1 MDPNWCPN
9 SCLLSKGFNFSRHPV
24 RLPLLQANCGVKDPR
39 TTNLNHVVL
48 AGQCW
53 RKGAIWCISGHA
65 FSDGLVFAVTPLDTT
80 KVTFSTD
87 PSARTATVTIG
98 DTRRCFK
105 LTQVTPKHL
114 PRQAYL
120 CKGIEP
126 QVHAPTYRTPLSRD
140 HQSQPS
146 AYRRRPPYRP
156 HRRQCHRQ
164 CHQWRHHSFISP
176 AKFVRKSQ

>member
-1 MDPNWCPN
+1 M
-9 SCLLSKGFNFSRHPV
+9 SELLPTFQGDSISADTRFACHYCRRIAVSKTHARRISITSYLR
-24 RLPLLQANCGVKDPR
+24 AN
-39 TTNLNHVVL
+39 
-48 AGQCW
+48 AGG
-53 RKGAIWCISGHA
+53 KAPYGAY
-65 FSDGLVFAVTPLDTT
+65 LVTPFRMASSIAVTPLDTT

-98 DTRRCFK
+98 DTWRCFK
-105 LTQVTPKHL
+105 LTKVTPKHL

-126 QVHAPTYRTPLSRD
+126 QVHAPTHRTPLSRD

-164 CHQWRHHSFISP
+164 CHQWRHHSFISL